1 MVWYSTSIYN
11 SDSGSRLISNDIL
24 DGLQL
29 EDYDQ
34 QLSKV
39 SFPIKFQVE
48 NSQNHRI
55 RTQMLNLRIQI
66 IILRR
71 GTIKWLNS
79 TNTNRSEMIRNIFVQ
94 NFRIFYQD
102 LSSLEKLNTAL
113 APLKNKILYEG
124 RYFKSGLRVRFF
136 NSILCRFLGN
146 NSGSLKFWT
155 LGELL

>member
-1 MVWYSTSIYN
+1 MIYIIITLDLQNIEYFFKRRPGFMVWYSTSIYN

-113 APLKNKILYEG
+113 APLSLKNKILH
-124 RYFKSGLRVRFF
+124 F
-136 NSILCRFLGN
+136 
-146 NSGSLKFWT
+146 
-155 LGELL
+155 

>member
-11 SDSGSRLISNDIL
+11 SDPGSRLISNDIL

-71 GTIKWLNS
+71 GTIKWLES
-79 TNTNRSEMIRNIFVQ
+79 TNINRSEMMRNIFVQ
-94 NFRIFYQD
+94 IFRNFHQHP
-102 LSSLEKLNTAL
+102 SSVEKLVTSWAR
-113 APLKNKILYEG
+113 LKNKILC
-124 RYFKSGLRVRFF
+124 VD
-136 NSILCRFLGN
+136 
-146 NSGSLKFWT
+146 
-155 LGELL
+155 GEVLSR